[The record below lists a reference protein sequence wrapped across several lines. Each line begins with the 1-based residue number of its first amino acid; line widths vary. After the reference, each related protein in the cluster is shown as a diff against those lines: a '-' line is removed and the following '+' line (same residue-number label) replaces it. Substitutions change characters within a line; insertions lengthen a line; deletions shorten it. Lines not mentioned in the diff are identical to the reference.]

1 MLMENAV
8 DALKMAGAVLM
19 FVMALSVSIVAFGQ
33 VRQTADLVLDQTDRE
48 SYNIDGD
55 FYYEATATERQ
66 VSIETIIPSIYRA
79 YNEQYKIVFEGLTE
93 PIYTYKGQRAQ
104 AGESTAN
111 GIERYAIDLEFDN
124 DIIVTDDKTTGYNT
138 FLNAIIYGVKDENF
152 SRWYETVN
160 KRVELPR
167 ESLYDR
173 LKGKVILEY
182 LGVYY
187 PSETA
192 DEPIETSDELNEIDG
207 EIPEENRTEKRIITY
222 KIVS

>member
-167 ESLYDR
+167 ERLYDR
-173 LKGKVILEY
+173 LKGKVILEN
-182 LGVYY
+182 LGVY
-187 PSETA
+187 
-192 DEPIETSDELNEIDG
+192 
-207 EIPEENRTEKRIITY
+207 
-222 KIVS
+222 